1 MSDSESVEAI
11 LPGPVPLA
19 RRMGE
24 LGTWVMRDPL
34 RLGEVGDVISLA
46 GGLPAGETLPA
57 AEIGEAVRQVATS
70 KLATAALQYSA
81 AEGLPALRAWIAD
94 RASADRG
101 RLVDPSQV
109 VVTTGGLQGLDV
121 IARTLL
127 DPGDLVAIDEPVFPG
142 SLHCLE
148 MYQPEFL
155 AIPVDADGLD
165 VGALAER
172 LAGGQRPKLVYTVA
186 TFHNPTGAT
195 LTDVRRRELADLAE
209 RYGFVV
215 AEDEPYPALRF
226 RGNPVPPIAAYSDR
240 IVTIGSFS
248 KTLGPG
254 LRVGWVV
261 VPRALAD
268 AVGRA
273 KRWSDLH
280 TSTLMQYAL
289 IELLG
294 RAGWYDAHLATLPV
308 VYGRRCG
315 ALRAAVGEHLAGVVE
330 VNDPAGGLFVWGR
343 VVAPGLSAD
352 DLLDAAVRRGVTYV
366 SGPQFAVHNPDPAT
380 MRMSFA
386 GSSPERL
393 ELAARRLADAAITA
407 LGSRA

>member
-24 LGTWVMRDPL
+24 IGTWVMRDPL
-34 RLGEVGDVISLA
+34 RLGEVRDVISLA

-57 AEIGEAVRQVATS
+57 AEIGAAVHQVATS
-70 KLATAALQYSA
+70 KAATAALQYSA

-94 RASADRG
+94 RASVDRG
-101 RLVDPSQV
+101 RPVDPSQV
-109 VVTTGGLQGLDV
+109 VVTAGGLQGLDI
-121 IARTLL
+121 IARALL

-155 AIPVDADGLD
+155 AIPVDDDGLD

-195 LTDVRRRELADLAE
+195 LTDARRRQLAELAE
-209 RYGFVV
+209 RYGFLV

-226 RGNPVPPIAAYSDR
+226 RGDPVPPVATYGDR
-240 IVTIGSFS
+240 VITIGSFS

-254 LRVGWVV
+254 LRVGWVL
-261 VPRALAD
+261 VPPALVD

-273 KRWSDLH
+273 KLWSDLH
-280 TSTLMQYAL
+280 TSTLTQYAL
-289 IELLG
+289 LELFG
-294 RAGWYDAHLATLPV
+294 REGWYDAHLATLPAI
-308 VYGRRCG
+308 YGRRCA
-315 ALRAAVGEHLAGVVE
+315 ALRAAISEHLAGIVE

-366 SGPQFAVHNPDPAT
+366 SGPQFAVHNPDSTT

-393 ELAARRLADAAITA
+393 ELAARRLSDAAAAA
-407 LGSRA
+407 LESRA

>member
-1 MSDSESVEAI
+1 MSDESVEAI

-24 LGTWVMRDPL
+24 VGTWVMRDPL
-34 RLGEVGDVISLA
+34 RLGDVSDVISLA

-57 AEIGEAVRQVATS
+57 AEIGEAVMRVTTS
-70 KLATAALQYSA
+70 RLATTALQYSA
-81 AEGLPALRAWIAD
+81 AEGLPVLRAWIAG
-94 RASADRG
+94 RASLQRG
-101 RLVDPSQV
+101 RPVAASQV
-109 VVTTGGLQGLDV
+109 VVTAGGLQGLDV
-121 IARTLL
+121 IARALL

-155 AIPVDADGLD
+155 SIPVDDDGLD
-165 VGALAER
+165 VDALAER
-172 LAGGQRPKLVYTVA
+172 LEGGLRPKLVYTVA

-195 LTDVRRRELADLAE
+195 LSDVRRRKLADLAE

-215 AEDEPYPALRF
+215 AEDEPYTALRF
-226 RGNPVPPIAAYSDR
+226 RGDPVPPVAAYSDHV
-240 IVTIGSFS
+240 ITIGSFS

-254 LRVGWVV
+254 LRAGWVV
-261 VPRALAD
+261 VPPALAD
-268 AVGRA
+268 AVVRA

-289 IELLG
+289 VELLG
-294 RAGWYDAHLATLPV
+294 RDAWFDEHLARLPG
-308 VYGRRCG
+308 VYGQRCA
-315 ALRAAVGEHLAGVVE
+315 ALRAAVAAHLPGVLE

-352 DLLDAAVRRGVTYV
+352 DLLDAAVRRGVSYV
-366 SGPQFAVHNPDPAT
+366 SGPQFAVHHPDPAT

-393 ELAARRLADAAITA
+393 ELAARRLADAATAA
-407 LGSRA
+407 LGQRA